1 MNNQQK
7 GTILTLLKID
17 ESNRNYTNNQW
28 FSYKD
33 FLDPTDDFTDFSCE
47 RLEGKQKYI
56 TLIEKLLSI
65 DETAKIFV
73 QVYGLEEDNNEQCI
87 TAGTLIIFSKL
98 SLYEIKQIF
107 NEPKD
112 IFPSDIREVTDFS
125 QSTFLIDNNGKLIP
139 SVKLFGDD
147 CFVYYCWWD

>member
-87 TAGTLIIFSKL
+87 TADTLIIFSKL

-107 NEPKD
+107 NETKD